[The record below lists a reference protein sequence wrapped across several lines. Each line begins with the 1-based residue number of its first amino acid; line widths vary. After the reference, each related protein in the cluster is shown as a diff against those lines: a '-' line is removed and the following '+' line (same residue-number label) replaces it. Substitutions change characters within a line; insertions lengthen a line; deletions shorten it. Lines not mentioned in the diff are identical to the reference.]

1 MLKPI
6 LCDNLQNYREVLLFE
21 PVFSNGSFHDIQAE
35 IWARIRDT
43 GNTTRFDVAL
53 RAIIRNGLVK
63 YIQTNR
69 RNQIKEMKC

>member
-6 LCDNLQNYREVLLFE
+6 LCHNLTHCRDVSLFN
-21 PVFSNGSFHDIQAE
+21 PVYSNGEFHDIQTE

-43 GNTTRFDVAL
+43 GNTDTGLNVSIRS
-53 RAIIRNGLVK
+53 IIANVLVK

-69 RNQIKEMKC
+69 RNQIKEM